1 MLGQVGPLD
10 DRREGS
16 SSDTIE
22 GPSFVYWME
31 ALTCPVMV
39 AAGTPR
45 IRRKL
50 YIGHEITDLHD
61 HYEGHEVKEFLEEDA
76 ARLRGFHWGK
86 G

>member
-1 MLGQVGPLD
+1 M
-10 DRREGS
+10 
-16 SSDTIE
+16 
-22 GPSFVYWME
+22 
-31 ALTCPVMV
+31 MV

-50 YIGHEITDLHD
+50 YIGHEITDMHD